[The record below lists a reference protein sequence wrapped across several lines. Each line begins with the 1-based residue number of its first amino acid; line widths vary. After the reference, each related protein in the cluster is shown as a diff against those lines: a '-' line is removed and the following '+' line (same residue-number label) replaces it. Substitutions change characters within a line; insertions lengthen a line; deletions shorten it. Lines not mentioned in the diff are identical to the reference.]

1 MNKVILMGRLT
12 RNPEIFNSDNEEKIV
27 GKYTLAVRR
36 MIQREGEENVD
47 YIGCTA
53 FGSNAKFAEKHFQQG
68 TKVVISGRI
77 QTGSYMKDGM
87 KRYTTTVVIES
98 QEFAESKNIEDSRQE
113 KKLSSGIKVKK
124 GKKKAKVIEDEKG
137 FLQLEGEEE
146 PLV

>member
-53 FGSNAKFAEKHFQQG
+53 FGSNAKFAE
-68 TKVVISGRI
+68 
-77 QTGSYMKDGM
+77 
-87 KRYTTTVVIES
+87 
-98 QEFAESKNIEDSRQE
+98 SKNIEDSRQE